1 MLSSPDKN
9 ASGKKSMPRFR
20 SSALALAAFVTFL
33 PASAD
38 SQLPLSPP
46 RDAGQTV
53 TPAYEGWYPNPD
65 GSFSMSFGY
74 FNRNTEEVVEI
85 EIGPDNFFDTQQDLG
100 QPAQFHPQR
109 HWGVF
114 TVRVPAD
121 FGGQRLTWTLVN
133 KGQTFAIPG
142 HLHPDWLLDAK
153 LAPATGN
160 TPPVLKFDS
169 SGLEGAGPDGVTTGP
184 LAATVGIPLSL
195 TVWATD
201 DEVGK
206 DSTFLRQEAPILLT
220 WFKHRGPGAVEL
232 SEPEPEVDKEAG
244 GRSTTTA
251 IFSVP
256 GDYVLRVRANDYS
269 GNTSGGHAQCCW
281 TNGFVK
287 VTVSE

>member
-1 MLSSPDKN
+1 MSSFRLS
-9 ASGKKSMPRFR
+9 A
-20 SSALALAAFVTFL
+20 AALAACATFL
-33 PASAD
+33 SAGAD
-38 SQLPLSPP
+38 GQLPLSPP
-46 RDAGQTV
+46 REAGQTV

-65 GSFSMSFGY
+65 GTFSMSFGY
-74 FNRNTEEVVEI
+74 FNRNTEEIVDL
-85 EIGPDNFFDTQQDLG
+85 EIGPNNFFDAQQDLG
-100 QPAQFHPQR
+100 QPTRFHPLR

-121 FGGQRLTWTLVN
+121 FGDQRLTWTLVN
-133 KGQTFAIPG
+133 RGQTFAIPG
-142 HLHPDWLLDAK
+142 HLDPSWLLDAK

-160 TPPVLKFDS
+160 TPPVLKFDA
-169 SGLEGAGPDGVTTGP
+169 SGPEGAGPDGITTGP
-184 LAATVGIPLSL
+184 LPAKVGIPLSL

-206 DSTFLRQEAPILLT
+206 DSTFLRQEVPILLT

-232 SEPEPEVDKEAG
+232 SESEPAVDKEAG
-244 GRSTTTA
+244 GRSTTSA
-251 IFSVP
+251 IFSTP

-281 TNGFVK
+281 TNGYVR